1 MCCFGF
7 AHLIYFALLAHSK
20 AKQTQDSE
28 PINNSVMQHNAAR
41 NTDIML
47 SKAQSHNAMQGKQ
60 IKIKVKHSNTNRH
73 TANQRKAEAI
83 EATHTMVKPSEAMQ
97 QNTSTNSIGTTG
109 TPRNTNKCKSKANA
123 IKALQIKHNT
133 KQSKLD
139 EDEPGGGQHGNQH
152 PAVSARTA
160 AWTIMVEKSQS

>member
-1 MCCFGF
+1 
-7 AHLIYFALLAHSK
+7 
-20 AKQTQDSE
+20 
-28 PINNSVMQHNAAR
+28 MQHNAAR

-73 TANQRKAEAI
+73 TANQRKAEAV
-83 EATHTMVKPSEAMQ
+83 EATHTNARVKP
-97 QNTSTNSIGTTG
+97 
-109 TPRNTNKCKSKANA
+109 

-139 EDEPGGGQHGNQH
+139 EDEPGGGENAGH
-152 PAVSARTA
+152 ADSAKDKHIFIR
-160 AWTIMVEKSQS
+160 SCGPGPLG

>member
-83 EATHTMVKPSEAMQ
+83 EATHTNARVKP
-97 QNTSTNSIGTTG
+97 
-109 TPRNTNKCKSKANA
+109 

-139 EDEPGGGQHGNQH
+139 EDEPGGGRM
-152 PAVSARTA
+152 PATRIQPKTNIFSFDLVAPGR
-160 AWTIMVEKSQS
+160 

>member
-1 MCCFGF
+1 
-7 AHLIYFALLAHSK
+7 
-20 AKQTQDSE
+20 
-28 PINNSVMQHNAAR
+28 MQHNAAR

-83 EATHTMVKPSEAMQ
+83 EATHTMVKPSEAVQ

-139 EDEPGGGQHGNQH
+139 
-152 PAVSARTA
+152 
-160 AWTIMVEKSQS
+160 

>member
-1 MCCFGF
+1 MCFALFFFFYFALLGVADKVEFHCFALLHIVWLCFALHVCVLCCFALHVTVVHWFTIQCLVCFALFVALLSMCCFGF

-60 IKIKVKHSNTNRH
+60 IKIKVKHSNTNRL
-73 TANQRKAEAI
+73 TQ
-83 EATHTMVKPSEAMQ
+83 P
-97 QNTSTNSIGTTG
+97 TNA
-109 TPRNTNKCKSKANA
+109 K
-123 IKALQIKHNT
+123 Q
-133 KQSKLD
+133 KQSK
-139 EDEPGGGQHGNQH
+139 QHT
-152 PAVSARTA
+152 P
-160 AWTIMVEKSQS
+160 W